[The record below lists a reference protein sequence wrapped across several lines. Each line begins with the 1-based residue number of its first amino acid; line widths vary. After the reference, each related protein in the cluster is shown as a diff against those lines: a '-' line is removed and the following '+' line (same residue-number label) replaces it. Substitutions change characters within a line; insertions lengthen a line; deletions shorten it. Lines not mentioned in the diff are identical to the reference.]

1 MKDHEDGEEL
11 HSDTNKRKLE
21 ENIQLAKQK
30 AQEIVAKLVSNAE
43 SKRPR
48 FEYEPPAAAP
58 APLNPPLS
66 SSTFPGKPGKYL
78 QFLCI

>member
-1 MKDHEDGEEL
+1 MKDHDDAQEL

-48 FEYEPPAAAP
+48 FDYEPPTAAP
-58 APLNPPLS
+58 APQNPPLS
-66 SSTFPGKPGKYL
+66 PSPFPGKPVTFL
-78 QFLCI
+78 QLICI